1 MKFFNNTK
9 KLFMLST
16 SAVVTSPFSAPEKKG
31 GKDLFKPSCDEAQN
45 KGEKARVS
53 CVHNTNFKYFTF
65 QYFEQHAISLMLD
78 FFYYS

>member
-16 SAVVTSPFSAPEKKG
+16 SAVVTSPFSVPEKKG

-53 CVHNTNFKYFTF
+53 CVHNTSFNILPYF
-65 QYFEQHAISLMLD
+65 I
-78 FFYYS
+78 